1 MNLKHH
7 GIVFGG
13 MVVLLFWASI
23 ISAEILGDFLS
34 YNACMDCHSDI
45 VASWS
50 KTAHA
55 RAFETLEKQG
65 EEKKTNP
72 GCVKCHVVG
81 FDADGGFI
89 DMELT
94 PELKGVQCECC
105 HGPGAEHIETED
117 PEKIVAKPAEA
128 VCRVC
133 HTVGQDK
140 NFDYEKKSRLVHLV
154 E

>member
-1 MNLKHH
+1 MGLLMH
-7 GIVFGG
+7 
-13 MVVLLFWASI
+13 VLLILLIGYSSAA
-23 ISAEILGDFLS
+23 AEILGDFIS
-34 YNACMDCHSDI
+34 YDACKDCHADI
-45 VASWS
+45 VESWS
-50 KTAHA
+50 KTPHA
-55 RAFETLEKQG
+55 KAFETLAEQGKEKQ
-65 EEKKTNP
+65 TNP

-89 DMELT
+89 DMALT

-105 HGPGAEHIETED
+105 HGPGARHAETED
-117 PEKIVAKPAEA
+117 PEKIVAKPGEA

-140 NFDYEKKSRLVHLV
+140 NFNYEKKSRLVHMV